1 MDKLLIDEYANIVLY
16 DTENNALKPLP
27 ESIALSVAFVADDD
41 GQAISKT
48 EVVDYKKDD
57 LIIVLR
63 SYVKDTNWVTKIIR
77 CEDVFAKDDLLTWYN
92 SLKKKDET
100 I

>member
-1 MDKLLIDEYANIVLY
+1 MEKLLIDEYANIVLY
-16 DTENNALKPLP
+16 DTENNALKQLP
-27 ESIALSVAFVADDD
+27 ESVDLSSAFVADEG

-48 EVVDYKKDD
+48 EVVDYKKGD

-63 SYVKDTNWVTKIIR
+63 SYVKDSNWLTKIVR

-92 SLKKKDET
+92 SFKKKDEAV
-100 I
+100 